1 MIKSR
6 ENEKN
11 KFSKNIIYQ
20 KQIKFESN
28 KTYSYPDISKYDQ
41 YNCLKDQNIN
51 NTPIYNTIQN
61 INNQIYKKP
70 SINANINNQSLE
82 ESKNNYKTI
91 NNNIINKIRQNI
103 KQNESRLENMNKTM
117 QELFAKKNNDE
128 YNISKESK
136 EYKEYKEYY
145 TQINDLEK
153 IKQENL
159 TLKSDSI
166 IYHEDIMHLSEIN
179 KKLKLEL
186 DLAQKKIFDLISKGE
201 NINEILTK
209 KNYEINLLTEA
220 ITKIKLANSGE
231 MREKIRNNKT
241 KEQKIFENEFELNGL
256 NNEKIKLETE
266 IKNLEEKYNE
276 LLYEKNKKEKEDEF
290 YQNQINENIS
300 GLYTKIKKLEMHMD
314 ELSNINK
321 ELKLNN
327 QKYEKSINILT
338 NEKNNFYDKYTQKQ
352 TQFNQLKN
360 EFRQLEDKYSQI
372 LYDTH
377 KMNFEEEKEKT
388 QENNNIRQK
397 KRKSSKQIIVNDL
410 YNKIQEIKE
419 NIKTERNFY
428 NNLL

>member
-11 KFSKNIIYQ
+11 KFSKNITYQ
-20 KQIKFESN
+20 KRIKYESN
-28 KTYSYPDISKYDQ
+28 KTYSYPDISNYDQ
-41 YNCLKDQNIN
+41 NNYLNDQNIN
-51 NTPIYNTIQN
+51 NSPIYNTIQN
-61 INNQIYKKP
+61 MTNQIYQKP
-70 SINANINNQSLE
+70 SLNANKSNQSLE
-82 ESKNNYKTI
+82 ESKNNI
-91 NNNIINKIRQNI
+91 NNNIINEIRQNI
-103 KQNESRLENMNKTM
+103 KQNESKLEKMNKTM
-117 QELFAKKNNDE
+117 QEIFTKKNNDE
-128 YNISKESK
+128 YNTSKESK
-136 EYKEYKEYY
+136 EYKKYY
-145 TQINDLEK
+145 SLINNLEK

-166 IYHEDIMHLSEIN
+166 IYREDIIHLSEIN
-179 KKLKLEL
+179 KKLRLEL
-186 DLAQKKIFDLISKGE
+186 DLAQEKIFDLISKGE

-220 ITKIKLANSGE
+220 ITKIKLENSGE

-241 KEQKIFENEFELNGL
+241 KEQKIFEYEFELNGL

-266 IKNLEEKYNE
+266 IKNLEEKYKE
-276 LLYEKNKKEKEDEF
+276 LLDEKNKKEKEEEF
-290 YQNQINENIS
+290 YQNRINENVS
-300 GLYTKIKKLEMHMD
+300 GLYSKIKKLETYMD

-338 NEKNNFYDKYTQKQ
+338 NERNIFYDKYTQKKE
-352 TQFNQLKN
+352 QFNQLKN
-360 EFRQLEDKYSQI
+360 EFKKLEDKYSQM

-377 KMNFEEEKEKT
+377 KMNFKEENEKT
-388 QENNNIRQK
+388 QENRNNIPK

-428 NNLL
+428 NN

>member
-28 KTYSYPDISKYDQ
+28 KTYSYPDISQNDK

-82 ESKNNYKTI
+82 ESKNNYKNI
-91 NNNIINKIRQNI
+91 NNNIINEIRQNI

-186 DLAQKKIFDLISKGE
+186 DLAQKKIFDLITKGE

-209 KNYEINLLTEA
+209 KNYEINLLTED

-241 KEQKIFENEFELNGL
+241 KEQKIFENEFELNCL

-338 NEKNNFYDKYTQKQ
+338 NEKNIFYDKYTQKQ

-377 KMNFEEEKEKT
+377 KMNFEEENEKT

-428 NNLL
+428 NN

>member
-20 KQIKFESN
+20 KQIKFESI
-28 KTYSYPDISKYDQ
+28 KTYSYPDISQNDK

-91 NNNIINKIRQNI
+91 NNNIINEIRQSI
-103 KQNESRLENMNKTM
+103 KQNESKLENMNKTM
-117 QELFAKKNNDE
+117 QELFTKKNNDE

-166 IYHEDIMHLSEIN
+166 IFHEDIMHLSEIN

-186 DLAQKKIFDLISKGE
+186 DLAQKKIFDLITKGE

-209 KNYEINLLTEA
+209 KNYEINLLTED

-241 KEQKIFENEFELNGL
+241 KEQKIFENEFELNCL

-300 GLYTKIKKLEMHMD
+300 RLYTKIKKLELHMD

-321 ELKLNN
+321 DLKLNN

-338 NEKNNFYDKYTQKQ
+338 NEKNIFYDKYTQKQ

-377 KMNFEEEKEKT
+377 KMNFEEENEKT

-428 NNLL
+428 KN